1 MTLAND
7 GIGLM
12 VDQLVDQFNEMVAAG
27 FAEIVTGDD
36 GFKYLKIDDVTVFAI
51 EEIGLRRIE

>member
-1 MTLAND
+1 MESD
-7 GIGLM
+7 GVGLM
-12 VDQLVDQFNEMVAAG
+12 VAQLVEQFNEMVAAG

>member
-1 MTLAND
+1 MAMESD

-12 VDQLVDQFNEMVAAG
+12 VAQLVDQFNDMVAAG

-36 GFKYLKIDDVTVFAI
+36 GLKYLKIDDVTVFAI

>member
-1 MTLAND
+1 MAMESD
-7 GIGLM
+7 GVGLM
-12 VDQLVDQFNEMVAAG
+12 VAQLVEQFNEMVAAG